1 MIAMKTQ
8 ITDLFGL
15 NVYTDRGIFVG
26 EVEDAVI
33 NVDGKKIDSIAVGNL
48 SPEIRESKGYK
59 GLRIPYR
66 IIRNVGDIVIIR
78 HIPNAF
84 RSSSTEQE

>member
-1 MIAMKTQ
+1 MKTQ

-84 RSSSTEQE
+84 RSSNEQE

>member
-1 MIAMKTQ
+1 MKTQ

-33 NVDGKKIDSIAVGNL
+33 DVDGKKIESLAVGNL
-48 SPEIRESKGYK
+48 SSEIKESKGYK
-59 GLRIPYR
+59 GLRVPYR
-66 IIRNVGDIVIIR
+66 IIRNVGDIIIIR